1 MSKAKAFYDQSVS
14 EVEAPTDIEKPI
26 ILSGKH
32 TFETQT
38 KHVLLGLADL
48 VTSK

>member
-1 MSKAKAFYDQSVS
+1 MVS
-14 EVEAPTDIEKPI
+14 NLEAPTELERPI

-38 KHVLLGLADL
+38 KHVLAGLAD
-48 VTSK
+48 VDKR